1 MAISITLTSNI
12 TNNQIAQTDLPE
24 VVNLSASAVDSN
36 NPGALFNFSWY
47 ILDLPVDST
56 AILTS
61 AGGATTSFTADQW
74 GTYRV
79 FCIAENQATEETSN
93 TNPFAAPLNS
103 FIDISVLS
111 EKYDLEKPAKSQR
124 NWHDKYW
131 HLVDTVENLSNDSA
145 TFLASGV
152 SQIASPYHV
161 AKGSGTT
168 SSASGE
174 DYLVLSADSFYQSL
188 LPTANGSVPT
198 SADNLMRER
207 LKDVALEQIQESSI
221 NELAD
226 VVITSPSNNQILK
239 YDGTNWI
246 NATGGG
252 GVEALA
258 DLTDVDVIDQAEG
271 KYLRY
276 DETESKWVAAD
287 ADPIIIGPIALNDL
301 SDVQTDGGFTPSAGD
316 ALVYN
321 TLSGWIPGTVSIPE
335 AGEGVIGKVEIAST
349 RGVASVSGPGDSA
362 SGTASLVIATEQL
375 YNTLISNDANGEL
388 GLGEINTL
396 RDAVKSTALEQIQ
409 ESSINELSDVV
420 VSSPLS
426 NQFLRYNFATS
437 KWTNQTVTLPSY
449 LDDLSDVS
457 VSGSAANEFL
467 RFNNSTLQWTN
478 QTANLDVL
486 SDVTLSTP
494 TTRQVLK
501 YNGSGW
507 VNGAAVDGLSSDA
520 SSTITTSAGYKIL
533 PTSTGQDLGS
543 TAARW
548 DVFGQTGNFA
558 GNVTITGSAIFEN
571 FATINDNGAGNLT
584 IAGGGNAGT
593 GGGYVQLKTD
603 SVVIEPTVKTAGV
616 NPELIF
622 INENAN
628 EFRIAPQGKTSVN
641 RGWQLPSTAP
651 VSGKYL
657 QVDSVSGDDA
667 VLEYTNINFD
677 TSFNAYVDTN
687 LSSFPSVTFNGSTDG
702 STATAGI
709 PTYANAC
716 VCVWKNNTGRT
727 IALKNVTAMCLNQR
741 SLTTVFAVVKATSD
755 SNMRDSNFFHIGT
768 QFNMIN
774 NSGVDNTLGCGFGS
788 ASISSYVIPNGYWI
802 GIVKISN
809 GHTDT
814 QTNFQ
819 LTYENA
825 I

>member
-24 VVNLSASAVDSN
+24 IVNLSASAVDSN

-61 AGGATTSFTADQW
+61 AGGATTSFTADEW
-74 GTYRV
+74 GTYRI
-79 FCIAENQATEETSN
+79 FCIAENQATGETSN

-111 EKYDLEKPAKSQR
+111 QKYELEKPAKSQR

-152 SQIASPYHV
+152 SQIASPYHT
-161 AKGSGTT
+161 AKGSGTV

-174 DYLVLSADSFYQSL
+174 DYLVLSADSFYQAL
-188 LPTANGSVPT
+188 LPTAGGSVPT

-226 VVITSPSNNQILK
+226 VVITTPTNNQVLK
-239 YDGTNWI
+239 YNGTNWI

-258 DLTDVDVIDQAEG
+258 DLTDVDVTAEAEG

-276 DETESKWVAAD
+276 DESESKWVAAD
-287 ADPIIIGPIALNDL
+287 ASPVVLSLDEL
-301 SDVQTDGGFTPSAGD
+301 SDVQVSGGFAPSVGD

-321 TLSGWIPGTVSIPE
+321 ALSGWIPGTVSISE
-335 AGEGVIGKVEIAST
+335 AGEGVIGKVEIAT
-349 RGVASVSGPGDSA
+349 VTHIATVAGPGDSA
-362 SGTASLVIATEQL
+362 SGTASLVVATEQL
-375 YNTLISNDANGEL
+375 YDVLSSNDANGNL
-388 GLGEINTL
+388 GLGVSNTL
-396 RDAVKSTALEQIQ
+396 RDAVKSTALEQIN
-409 ESSINELSDVV
+409 ESSINELSDVN

-426 NQFLRYNFATS
+426 NQFLRYNFAS
-437 KWTNQTVTLPSY
+437 SQWTNQTVTLPSY

-457 VSGSAANEFL
+457 VSGSTANQFL

-478 QTANLDVL
+478 QTADLDVL

-494 TTRQVLK
+494 STRQVLK
-501 YNGSGW
+501 YNGTGW

-520 SSTITTSAGYKIL
+520 STTITTGAGYKIV
-533 PTSTGQDLGS
+533 PAATGQDLGS
-543 TAARW
+543 TGARW

-558 GNVTITGSAIFEN
+558 GNVTITGSAIFQNE
-571 FATINDNGAGNLT
+571 AYIDDGGAGNLL
-584 IAGGGNAGT
+584 INAGGATGT
-593 GGGYVQLKTD
+593 GGGGVKLKTD
-603 SVVIEPTVKTAGV
+603 TVIIEPTVKTANS
-616 NPELIF
+616 NPDLVF
-622 INENAN
+622 INENSN
-628 EFRIAPQGKTSVN
+628 EFTISPQGKTVVN
-641 RGWQLPSTAP
+641 TGWKLPSTIPA
-651 VSGKYL
+651 SGQYL
-657 QVDSVSGDDA
+657 QVDSLSGNDA
-667 VLEYTNINFD
+667 VLEYTNITF
-677 TSFNAYVDTN
+677 TSTFNAYVDTS
-687 LSSFPSVTFNGSTDG
+687 LSNFPSITFNGTTDG
-702 STATAGI
+702 SAAIAGV
-709 PTYANAC
+709 PAYASAC
-716 VCVWKNNTGRT
+716 VCVWKNTTGRS
-727 IALKNVTAMCLNQR
+727 IALTNISAMCLNQR
-741 SLTTVFAVVKATSD
+741 SLSATFAVVKSTSD
-755 SNMRDSNFFHIGT
+755 ANMRDSNFFHIGT

-774 NSGVDNTLGCGFGS
+774 NSGVDNTLGCGVGS
-788 ASISSYVIPNGYWI
+788 ASIAGYVIPNGYWI

-819 LTYENA
+819 LSYTNA